1 MFIVLPILLLTVVLV
16 VLVVLYLMAVRAT
29 YGRANTGF
37 AEKLT
42 RFTRQKSSEPATPK
56 DEPEQIDTLP
66 VDDIGE
72 NESAEEDEPEEE
84 EYVPAFV
91 EESDEDVDAEDE
103 EDLPEE
109 SANEPLPWDE

>member
-1 MFIVLPILLLTVVLV
+1 MFIVLPILLLTAVLV

-42 RFTRQKSSEPATPK
+42 RFTRQKFSEPAVHK

-66 VDDIGE
+66 VDDIE
-72 NESAEEDEPEEE
+72 DDESIEEDEPAEE

-91 EESDEDVDAEDE
+91 EESDGDIDTEDE
-103 EDLPEE
+103 EELPEE
-109 SANEPLPWDE
+109 SADEPLPWDE